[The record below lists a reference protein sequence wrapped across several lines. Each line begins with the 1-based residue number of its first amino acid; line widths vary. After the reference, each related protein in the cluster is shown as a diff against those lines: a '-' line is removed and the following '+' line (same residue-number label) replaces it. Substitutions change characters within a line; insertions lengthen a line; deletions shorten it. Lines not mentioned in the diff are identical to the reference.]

1 LLYDSE
7 ETSFFLVT
15 IPEAMSVRETQR
27 YLELLKAQGV
37 PVRDLIV
44 NRVEQEHKGCE
55 YCHARVVGQKKWL
68 KEIKRAFRGLEF
80 HYVPLQAQEV
90 RGLEALKE
98 VGNLIWQ
105 TNSP

>member
-1 LLYDSE
+1 
-7 ETSFFLVT
+7 
-15 IPEAMSVRETQR
+15 
-27 YLELLKAQGV
+27 
-37 PVRDLIV
+37 
-44 NRVEQEHKGCE
+44 
-55 YCHARVVGQKKWL
+55 VGQKKWL

-105 TNSP
+105 TNSH